1 MRHRIKVGK
10 AGSFTPE
17 KQNVE
22 IEQMENREMD
32 VEVEEIFEENSE
44 FNNDDEAI
52 AAMEYYDSPDEIQ
65 YKGNYNL

>member
-10 AGSFTPE
+10 VGSFTPE

-52 AAMEYYDSPDEIQ
+52 VAMEYYDSPDEIQ